1 MYPCL
6 VVSHSPAFVDQA
18 SSDSLIEENEETP
31 REAEVQAV
39 ARRKLGV
46 ILQCHCRGPVAD
58 CKIPYKQWEHMG
70 ESYDGKSLSQKREVY
85 SWLGEIIEL

>member
-1 MYPCL
+1 MILYIYITQVLLYTHCIYNMIAMTMYPCL

-46 ILQCHCRGPVAD
+46 ILQCHCRVKRG
-58 CKIPYKQWEHMG
+58 CKIPYKQWE
-70 ESYDGKSLSQKREVY
+70 KS
-85 SWLGEIIEL
+85 